1 MMMRKWVRRRVLAVA
16 VILLCAATLTATAQ
30 SLEDDMEEWLSVG
43 EYFRMVNEAG
53 EVIMESGRV
62 LGEGDEYL
70 TSENDLYRVVRVDA
84 DQRIAYA
91 EYVEKVDLRV
101 VPFGELLQSAGRALA
116 GMVDTEPR
124 GLIGVYHTHNAES
137 YVPTDGT
144 DSIYGQ
150 GGIHQVGAAFAD
162 SLRERGVK
170 VEHSE
175 NLHLPHDRGAYRRSR
190 ETAVELLAQN
200 PDAIFDVHRDAAP
213 RDAYALQ
220 LEDEWVTSV
229 QFVLGRQNQNL
240 GVNREFAQSMKA
252 LADKVY
258 PGLVK
263 GIFFGRG
270 NYNQDLS
277 PLALLLEAGAHTNSR
292 EAAERGMS
300 LFADVVDI
308 YFYGGTAEAGEPP
321 SSAGEEAGST
331 AAARGIGGLL
341 AFVLACIAVFYV
353 INAGGLGAALDRIKN
368 LFRLRQR

>member
-1 MMMRKWVRRRVLAVA
+1 MMRKWVRRRVLAVA

>member
-1 MMMRKWVRRRVLAVA
+1 
-16 VILLCAATLTATAQ
+16 
-30 SLEDDMEEWLSVG
+30 
-43 EYFRMVNEAG
+43 
-53 EVIMESGRV
+53 
-62 LGEGDEYL
+62 
-70 TSENDLYRVVRVDA
+70 
-84 DQRIAYA
+84 
-91 EYVEKVDLRV
+91 
-101 VPFGELLQSAGRALA
+101 
-116 GMVDTEPR
+116 
-124 GLIGVYHTHNAES
+124 
-137 YVPTDGT
+137 
-144 DSIYGQ
+144 
-150 GGIHQVGAAFAD
+150 
-162 SLRERGVK
+162 
-170 VEHSE
+170 
-175 NLHLPHDRGAYRRSR
+175 
-190 ETAVELLAQN
+190 
-200 PDAIFDVHRDAAP
+200 
-213 RDAYALQ
+213 
-220 LEDEWVTSV
+220 
-229 QFVLGRQNQNL
+229 
-240 GVNREFAQSMKA
+240 MKA

>member
-1 MMMRKWVRRRVLAVA
+1 MRKWVRRRVLAVA

-91 EYVEKVDLRV
+91 EYVGKVDLRV

-150 GGIHQVGAAFAD
+150 GGIHQVGRPRGQ
-162 SLRERGVK
+162 SPERE
-170 VEHSE
+170 
-175 NLHLPHDRGAYRRSR
+175 
-190 ETAVELLAQN
+190 
-200 PDAIFDVHRDAAP
+200 
-213 RDAYALQ
+213 
-220 LEDEWVTSV
+220 
-229 QFVLGRQNQNL
+229 
-240 GVNREFAQSMKA
+240 
-252 LADKVY
+252 
-258 PGLVK
+258 
-263 GIFFGRG
+263 
-270 NYNQDLS
+270 
-277 PLALLLEAGAHTNSR
+277 
-292 EAAERGMS
+292 
-300 LFADVVDI
+300 
-308 YFYGGTAEAGEPP
+308 
-321 SSAGEEAGST
+321 
-331 AAARGIGGLL
+331 
-341 AFVLACIAVFYV
+341 
-353 INAGGLGAALDRIKN
+353 
-368 LFRLRQR
+368 